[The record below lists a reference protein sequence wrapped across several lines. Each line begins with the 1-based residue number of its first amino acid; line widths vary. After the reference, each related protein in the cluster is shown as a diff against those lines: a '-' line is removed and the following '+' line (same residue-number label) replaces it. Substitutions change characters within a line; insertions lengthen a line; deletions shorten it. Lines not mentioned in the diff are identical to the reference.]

1 MQMKISQEKMLAEK
15 TLLDNA
21 FVMNYMPYAPE
32 NYVKIYITGLWAAT
46 FGTAQTE
53 PTQFISD
60 KLSIEPAIVDEA
72 FRYWETQGV
81 VNIIKTDPP
90 QIEFLPVGKSL
101 PSMQKFSK
109 TKYKDFNNQLH
120 AMLPNRNILPSEYN
134 EYYSLM
140 EDSHLEPNAMLAI
153 IAYCIRQKGETISY
167 PYILAV
173 ARNIAGQGLLTF
185 DRVNEQLSEFD
196 LYEKDI
202 KPILAA
208 LGSKKKPDHEDK
220 RLFIKWTKQMEF
232 TQSTVIKVAK
242 TIKKGGM
249 EKLDALLSKY
259 YERHLMS
266 IEEINGYNENK
277 EKLTALAKNVNR
289 IIGVYYEQLDFIIE
303 TYILRWLEYGFDEN
317 TVIKVATYCF
327 EHNVRTLPGM
337 NETVEKFYKQGLISS
352 ESIEHFINRSIETD
366 VYIKNVFTVAGISR
380 NITSRDRDC
389 FKIWQ
394 ETWGMPECLIE
405 LAAKKS
411 AGNSNP
417 IAYMNATLS
426 SWFKAGITTTEQAEN
441 YRFTQQT
448 PKNDNKITKTYTSE
462 QLNAM
467 FDNLD
472 YEDL

>member
-1 MQMKISQEKMLAEK
+1 MLWEK
-15 TLLDNA
+15 TLIDNT
-21 FVMNYMPYAPE
+21 FILNYMPYAPE
-32 NYVKIYITGLWAAT
+32 IYVKIYILGLWSAS
-46 FGTAQTE
+46 FGTDQPD
-53 PTQFISD
+53 PTQYISD
-60 KLSIEPAIVDEA
+60 KLSIESSIVDEA

-81 VNIIKTDPP
+81 VNIIKTEPP
-90 QIEFLPVGKSL
+90 QIEFLTVGKIL
-101 PSMQKFSK
+101 PSSQKFSK

-120 AMLPNRNILPSEYN
+120 AMLPGRNILPNEYN

-153 IAYCIRQKGETISY
+153 IAYCIRQKGENISY

-173 ARNIAGQGLLTF
+173 ARNLAGQGLLTF

-202 KPILAA
+202 KPILGA

-232 TQSTVIKVAK
+232 TQATIVKVAK
-242 TIKKGGM
+242 TVKKGGM

-266 IEEINGYNENK
+266 IEEINRFNENK
-277 EKLTALAKNVNR
+277 DKLNALAKNVNR

-303 TYILRWLEYGFDEN
+303 TYILRWMEYGFEEN
-317 TVIKVATYCF
+317 TIITIATYCF

-352 ESIEHFINRSIETD
+352 SSIDNFINHSIETD
-366 VYIKNVFTVAGISR
+366 GYIKSVFVIAGISR
-380 NITSRDRDC
+380 NITSRDRDS
-389 FKIWQ
+389 FKIWK
-394 ETWGMPECLIE
+394 ETWNMPDCLIE

-411 AGNSNP
+411 AGTANP
-417 IAYMNATLS
+417 IAYMNTTLS
-426 SWFKAGITTTEQAEN
+426 SWFKAGITTEKDAEN
-441 YRFTQQT
+441 YCLPRQAAQ
-448 PKNDNKITKTYTSE
+448 NDNKITKTYTSE